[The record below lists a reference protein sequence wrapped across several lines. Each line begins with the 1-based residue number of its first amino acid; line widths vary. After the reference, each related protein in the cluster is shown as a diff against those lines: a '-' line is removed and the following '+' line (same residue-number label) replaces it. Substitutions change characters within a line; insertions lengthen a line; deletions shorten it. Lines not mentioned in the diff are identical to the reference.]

1 MAAAITHGLSLAD
14 LNELT
19 VGFVC
24 DLIAARSGNY
34 ERMATQADI
43 DALGR

>member
-1 MAAAITHGLSLAD
+1 MAVLSLGLSLAD
-14 LNELT
+14 LDLLT

-24 DLIAARSGNY
+24 DLIATRTGNY

-43 DALGR
+43 DALGRW

>member
-1 MAAAITHGLSLAD
+1 MAVLSLGLTLAD
-14 LNELT
+14 IDNLT
-19 VGFVC
+19 VGFIC

-43 DALGR
+43 DALGRW

>member
-1 MAAAITHGLSLAD
+1 MAVAIAHGLSLAD

-24 DLIAARSGNY
+24 DLIAARSGKY

-43 DALGR
+43 DTLGR